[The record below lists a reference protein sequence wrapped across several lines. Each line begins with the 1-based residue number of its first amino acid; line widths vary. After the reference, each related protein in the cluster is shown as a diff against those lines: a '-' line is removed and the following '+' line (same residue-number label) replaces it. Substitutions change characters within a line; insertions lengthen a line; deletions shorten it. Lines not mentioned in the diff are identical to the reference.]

1 MFLRLCSGVNCR
13 RAFFAFLAVFAFIFA
28 TDFLIHGK
36 LLSDAYHAT
45 ASLWRGESEM
55 RDGGYCWWMLAGQ
68 ILTAKMFVMIFAKG
82 YEGKGPIEGVR
93 FGLLAGL
100 FSVSHC
106 FIQYA
111 VTPIPRSL
119 FLVWVATGLIQM
131 ILSGIIAALI
141 YRK

>member
-1 MFLRLCSGVNCR
+1 MIKDFCSGINCK
-13 RAFFAFLAVFAFIFA
+13 RAFFAFGAVFAVIFA

-36 LLSDAYHAT
+36 LLADAYHAT
-45 ASLWRGESEM
+45 ASLWRSEAEM
-55 RDGGYCWWMLAGQ
+55 RDGGFCLWMLLGQ
-68 ILTAKMFVMIFAKG
+68 LLIAKMFVVIFAKG
-82 YEGKGPIEGVR
+82 YEGKGPAEGVR

-119 FLVWVATGLIQM
+119 LLVWVATGLMQM
-131 ILSGIIAALI
+131 ILAGIVAALV
-141 YRK
+141 YRR